1 VIGMEYGSKYEKA
14 FQEAMK
20 SPEYWFEDVQFSFL
34 DSLLDIMSSKGISQK
49 ELAKRLG
56 KSEAYVSKVCNAN
69 ALNFTLKTM
78 VNLSFALGMKLSVKL
93 EKLET
98 PSAKDWER
106 VSVPTKSQEIS
117 WSSLEPSES
126 LPPKEEPKKGK
137 ETWHGH
143 NSDNLA
149 A

>member
-1 VIGMEYGSKYEKA
+1 MEYGSKYKKA

-20 SPEYWFEDVQFSFL
+20 SPEYWFEDVQCSFL

-56 KSEAYVSKVCNAN
+56 KSEPYVSKVCNAN

-93 EKLET
+93 EKQET
-98 PSAKDWER
+98 PSAKDW
-106 VSVPTKSQEIS
+106 
-117 WSSLEPSES
+117 
-126 LPPKEEPKKGK
+126 
-137 ETWHGH
+137 
-143 NSDNLA
+143 D
-149 A
+149 